1 MAILT
6 STNFSGLITPRFF
19 KNFFPVPPTSDVQVG
34 DRAPTFELPDIRN
47 QTTFNL
53 EERLGTY
60 GEADSTDSQEEGQS
74 DRRLLLAFT
83 RIFTEHQYC
92 PLCYPH
98 ILALNMAY
106 DQLQDNGID
115 VVMIASTDEEQSK
128 IVVRD
133 LMLNMPL
140 LSDPACQT
148 FRQYQVG
155 QALGAPLPAQF
166 LIDASRTIQF
176 RHLFSFIEPNVNV
189 ERLFA
194 L

>member
-19 KNFFPVPPTSDVQVG
+19 KNFFPVPPTSTVQVG
-34 DRAPTFELPDIRN
+34 DRAPSFELPDIRN

-53 EERLGTY
+53 EKTLQSY
-60 GEADSTDSQEEGQS
+60 GEGRTEEDKG
-74 DRRLLLAFT
+74 DRKLLLAFT

-92 PLCYPH
+92 PFCYPH

-106 DQLQDNGID
+106 EELQSHGID
-115 VVMIASTDEEQSK
+115 VVMITSTDNSQSE

-140 LSDPACQT
+140 LSDPSCQT

-166 LIDASRTIQF
+166 LINASGTIQF
-176 RHLFSFIEPNVNV
+176 RHLFSFIEPNANV
-189 ERLFA
+189 ERLLA

>member
-19 KNFFPVPPTSDVQVG
+19 KNFFPVPPTSQLRIG
-34 DRAPTFELPDIRN
+34 DRAPDFELPDIRN
-47 QTTFNL
+47 QTQFNL
-53 EERLGTY
+53 GDTLSHYR
-60 GEADSTDSQEEGQS
+60 ADGGGG
-74 DRRLLLAFT
+74 DRNLLLAFT

-98 ILALNMAY
+98 ILALNMAH
-106 DQLQDNGID
+106 DQLRDRGID
-115 VVMIASTDEEQSK
+115 VVMITSTDETQSEL
-128 IVVRD
+128 VARD

-140 LSDPACQT
+140 LSDPSCQT

-155 QALGAPLPAQF
+155 QALGAPLPGQF
-166 LIDASRTIQF
+166 LLDATGTIQF
-176 RHLFSFIEPNVNV
+176 RHLFSFIEANANV
-189 ERLFA
+189 EQLLA